1 MRLLRPG
8 TGVLLALLVAAS
20 ASSGERSL
28 ARDRDRN
35 RANRGH
41 VPQAAEESDVA
52 AAVDADFG
60 VEPMAAAGVALV
72 SMPAPSTAVAI
83 DVTVK
88 NTSSASPVGAR
99 DIQAVIIDCAR
110 GLAKKGL
117 TMDSV
122 FNVVPPAG
130 GSATVTTGNDADDMG
145 PAVLTFTGFNDGET
159 TSFSLDPDTW
169 DDPAFGATR
178 ADLSGCRVEVVF
190 FGAESLRGDG
200 VMKKKFNDT
209 VVAKVAQRFPAP

>member
-35 RANRGH
+35 RANRGQ
-41 VPQAAEESDVA
+41 VPQVAEENAVA
-52 AAVDADFG
+52 DAVDDEIG
-60 VEPMAAAGVALV
+60 ISAAAGVALV
-72 SMPAPSTAVAI
+72 SMPAPSTEVAI

-110 GLAKKGL
+110 ALGKKGL
-117 TMDSV
+117 TMDAV
-122 FNVVPPAG
+122 FNVVGPAG
-130 GSATVTTGNDADDMG
+130 GTATVTTGNDADDVG
-145 PAVLTFTGFNDGET
+145 PAILTFTGFNDGET
-159 TSFSLDPDTW
+159 VSFSLDPDTW
-169 DDPAFGATR
+169 DDPSFGATR
-178 ADLSGCRVEVVF
+178 ANLAGCRVEVVF

-209 VVAKVAQRFPAP
+209 VVAKVVQRFPAP